1 VQNPEVHWF
10 DAVQAWPTTVL
21 GTHVPVASQW
31 SAAMQSE
38 SERQL
43 VLQALPP
50 HR

>member
-1 VQNPEVHWF
+1 MQNPEAHWF

-21 GTHVPVASQW
+21 GTHTPVASQR

-38 SERQL
+38 SARQL
-43 VLQALPP
+43 VLQAFPP